1 MRAHLS
7 LLIFSVAGVMN
18 VLSGLG
24 NLSTGNY
31 LVASINAF
39 FVFVF
44 WRWTLEAW
52 KEIGNAKGG

>member
-7 LLIFSVAGVMN
+7 LLIYSVAGVMN
-18 VLSGLG
+18 ILCGLG

-31 LVASINAF
+31 LVLLLNAF

-52 KEIGNAKGG
+52 KDVNDGG